1 MFKAIAH
8 LESVSPYSPSRMHD
22 TPKLE
27 KERPDDYERRT
38 WREKAHANDNGNIF
52 LPPMGFKLSLAEC
65 AKFLGEQ
72 IPGKGKATWTK
83 HFEAGVL
90 CMEPLVLPDTKE
102 AIHGE
107 WFNMNADGKRGSG
120 TRVRRCFPVIPEW
133 KGAVNFYV
141 IDNTITEK
149 VFEHHISEAGKF
161 IGVGRFRPRN
171 GGFYGRFK
179 LVKLEW
185 QKAD

>member
-1 MFKAIAH
+1 MFKATAH
-8 LESVSPYSPSRMHD
+8 LESISPYSPSRMHD

-27 KERPDDYERRT
+27 KERPDDYEKRT

-52 LPPMGFKLSLAEC
+52 LPPMGFKLCLAEC

-90 CMEPLVLPDTKE
+90 CMEPLVLPDKKDTVQ
-102 AIHGE
+102 GE
-107 WFNMNADGKRGSG
+107 WFNMNSDGKRGSG

-133 KGAVNFYV
+133 KGAVTFYV
-141 IDNTITEK
+141 IDNTITRQ
-149 VFEHHISEAGKF
+149 VFEHHMSEAGKF

-179 LVKLEW
+179 LTKLDWSE
-185 QKAD
+185 AD

>member
-1 MFKAIAH
+1 MIKAVAH

-27 KERPDDYERRT
+27 KERPDDYEKRT
-38 WREKAHANDNGNIF
+38 WREKAHVNDKGFIF
-52 LPPMGFKLSLAEC
+52 MPPMGFKLSLAEC
-65 AKFLGEQ
+65 AKFISEQ

-90 CMEPLVLPDTKE
+90 CMEPLELSTRKDEVK
-102 AIHGE
+102 GE

-141 IDNTITEK
+141 LDETITET
-149 VFEHHISEAGKF
+149 VFERHISEAGKF

-179 LVKLEW
+179 LTDLEW
-185 QKAD
+185 SQE

>member
-27 KERPDDYERRT
+27 KERPDDYEKRT

-52 LPPMGFKLSLAEC
+52 LPPMGFKLCLAEC

-90 CMEPLVLPDTKE
+90 CMEPLELPVKKDE
-102 AIHGE
+102 VQGE

-141 IDNTITEK
+141 IDNTITQK

-161 IGVGRFRPRN
+161 IGIGRFRPRN

-179 LVKLEW
+179 LTKLEW

>member
-1 MFKAIAH
+1 MFKATAH

-27 KERPDDYERRT
+27 KERPDDYEKRT
-38 WREKAHANDNGNIF
+38 WREKAHANDNGQIF
-52 LPPMGFKLSLAEC
+52 LPPMGFKLCLAEC

-90 CMEPLVLPDTKE
+90 CMEPLVLPVKKDE
-102 AIHGE
+102 VQGE

-149 VFEHHISEAGKF
+149 VFRHHMEEAGKF

-179 LVKLEW
+179 LTDLEW
-185 QKAD
+185 SETD

>member
-1 MFKAIAH
+1 MFKATAH
-8 LESVSPYSPSRMHD
+8 LESISPYSPSRMHD

-27 KERPDDYERRT
+27 KERPDDYEKRT

-52 LPPMGFKLSLAEC
+52 LPPMGFKLCLAEC
-65 AKFLGEQ
+65 AKFMSEQ

-90 CMEPLVLPDTKE
+90 CMEPLVLPVRKDE
-102 AIHGE
+102 VQGE
-107 WFNMNADGKRGSG
+107 WFNMNSDGKRGSG
-120 TRVRRCFPVIPEW
+120 TRVRRCFPVVPEW
-133 KGAVNFYV
+133 KGAVTFYV
-141 IDNTITEK
+141 IDPTITRP

-179 LVKLEW
+179 LTKLDWAET
-185 QKAD
+185 D

>member
-1 MFKAIAH
+1 MIKATVH

-27 KERPDDYERRT
+27 KEGWDDHEKRT
-38 WREKAHANDNGNIF
+38 WREKAHTDENGQIF
-52 LPPMGFKLSLAEC
+52 LPPMGFKLCLAEC
-65 AKFLGEQ
+65 AKFISEQ

-90 CMEPLVLPDTKE
+90 CMEPLVLPVKKDEVK
-102 AIHGE
+102 GE
-107 WFNMNADGKRGSG
+107 WFNMNSDGKRGSG
-120 TRVRRCFPVIPEW
+120 KRVRRCFPVIPEW
-133 KGAVNFYV
+133 KGSVNFYV
-141 IDNTITEK
+141 IDRTITEK
-149 VFEHHISEAGKF
+149 VFKHHMEEAGKF

-179 LVKLEW
+179 VTGLEW
-185 QKAD
+185 SETD